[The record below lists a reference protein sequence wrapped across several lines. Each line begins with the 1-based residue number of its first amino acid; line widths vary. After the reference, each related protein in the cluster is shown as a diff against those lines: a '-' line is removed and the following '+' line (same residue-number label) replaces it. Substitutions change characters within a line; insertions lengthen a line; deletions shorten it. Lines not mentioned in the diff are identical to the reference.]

1 MELSNKIQCPTCG
14 ATSSYTETE
23 PGQYKCGYCLSGWEQ
38 LSILPEKDNE
48 QEFFEKC
55 KEIFD
60 EQQKLTPEKPKY
72 SERSFANITIFF
84 SFFSEI
90 KNTTFREQ
98 LLPKF
103 NTLVEEQIKEYAE
116 QGIDTNVDREKI
128 FTRYPDKFVLVIYLA
143 ELNYM
148 SAKALALTY
157 DEKEKLEEAILKLKT
172 AQQLHGPSINEWQ
185 GKISKTTVGILQ
197 RLGEEKRAFE
207 YIYSLFE
214 SQNIRSYKAYHHK
227 SSGFPP
233 EREDLAHF
241 IKDREAYSEDVKFLF
256 EDIIF
261 SDEYIDWES
270 KQVKEQEDIID
281 EEESLKILEE
291 EIETAS
297 KISEKTSELET
308 PKKLSIWQ
316 KLFGA

>member
-14 ATSSYTETE
+14 ATSSYTEIE
-23 PGQYKCGYCLSGWEQ
+23 PGHYKCGYCLSGWEQ
-38 LSILPEKDNE
+38 LSILPEKNNE

-55 KEIFD
+55 EEIFD
-60 EQQKLTPEKPKY
+60 EQQKLTPERPKY

-90 KNTTFREQ
+90 KNTIFREQ

-103 NTLVEEQIKEYAE
+103 NTLVDKQIKEYAE

-128 FTRYPDKFVLVIYLA
+128 FSRYPDKFVLVIYLA

-148 SAKALALTY
+148 SAKAIALTY
-157 DEKEKLEEAILKLKT
+157 DEKEKLEEAVLKLKT

-185 GKISKTTVGILQ
+185 EKISKASVGVLQ
-197 RLGEEKRAFE
+197 RLGEEQRTFE

-227 SSGFPP
+227 SSGFSPDQ
-233 EREDLAHF
+233 EDLSHF

-261 SDEYIDWES
+261 SDNYKEWES
-270 KQVKEQEDIID
+270 KKMKEEEALTY

-291 EIETAS
+291 EIETVS
-297 KISEKTSELET
+297 EVSEKTSEPAT